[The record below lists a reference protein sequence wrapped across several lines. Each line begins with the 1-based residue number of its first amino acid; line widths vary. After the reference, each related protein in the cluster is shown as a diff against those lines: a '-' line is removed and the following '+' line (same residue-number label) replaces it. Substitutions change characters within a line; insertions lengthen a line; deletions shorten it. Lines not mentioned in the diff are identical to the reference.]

1 MRIPAF
7 KLSFQVETDNACG
20 VISSAIIRQNE
31 FDQICVSIPTGCIL
45 TNVMKFRS
53 QYSVFWYDHDLRAS
67 NVRERT
73 ITLRI
78 RYQCNW
84 VIIDPLVVAN
94 SD

>member
-1 MRIPAF
+1 MPAA
-7 KLSFQVETDNACG
+7 LFQVQLFVKMNLIKSVFLYPPD
-20 VISSAIIRQNE
+20 
-31 FDQICVSIPTGCIL
+31 CIL